1 MIFVHT
7 LISISSTCIHSF
19 SINIPH
25 QDRPMHL
32 IPAPEGHVCPD
43 TMISSIQTSHDTA
56 ITPESHL
63 NSSMRSNQS
72 RRQSNQ
78 TGPPWRLP
86 CPLYAWW
93 HPPEEMEKGDF
104 NFAEVTGQEKGI
116 TGVIRECKMSWWKHR
131 EYECVAKKK
140 CYIMKIEAIQFGFS
154 LDGLE
159 ENVHLI
165 IH

>member
-1 MIFVHT
+1 
-7 LISISSTCIHSF
+7 
-19 SINIPH
+19 
-25 QDRPMHL
+25 
-32 IPAPEGHVCPD
+32 
-43 TMISSIQTSHDTA
+43 
-56 ITPESHL
+56 
-63 NSSMRSNQS
+63 
-72 RRQSNQ
+72 
-78 TGPPWRLP
+78 
-86 CPLYAWW
+86 
-93 HPPEEMEKGDF
+93 MEKGDF